1 MTFYD
6 NYYEASS
13 PNLPRFEFVLD
24 DSPTCHQSLK
34 YWTERAAEI
43 TPALSSLSSMVE
55 SYYNTGMEHSK
66 AATGFG
72 SALSDVAKSI
82 QNDKDISEPILKFAD
97 VLQRI
102 ECYRDMFLSQ
112 TEILTLQP
120 LTALTREFE
129 KAKDL
134 QSQMLKAR
142 DAVHISWEKYS
153 STSHIS
159 NLQEPSQVDR
169 LAHGMLHARHN
180 YQRIL
185 LKYVTTLRDIHTLKK
200 VIVLQ
205 KVLEHMLAQFS
216 FFNFAYQTL
225 KDVEP
230 YMNELFQELQKTHA
244 KIEDDLQEDEDI
256 QAKKETDILSQY
268 QKDAQSFGDPQ
279 MTVLGSAA
287 LGHSVNAVNAQAGKF
302 FNRIGD
308 LFQGGVTGSKKPGKE
323 NVQRQDIEWEVI
335 NTPAQ
340 SSSPHV
346 SRKDQSSSSQGK
358 PDMEPPRSLPSSP
371 SRKKEILPVSSEDTP
386 QEKVINIVPED
397 LLSPSNEAAPIII
410 VNKDAQPDSVEKP
423 RTIKVL
429 SSEEGDG
436 KVSKGWEQ
444 CKRGYLRIKQKG
456 FPKARWPL
464 LYFIV
469 DKKDGRL
476 LAQGQEQI
484 TPSVMENLLLCT
496 VKLCDASDADRNNCF
511 QLISPSSE
519 RIFQAVT
526 DQEVQEWVTAIQQ
539 ATAEALRN
547 SKAKLQT
554 LARSQVDSF
563 SSAVNE
569 KKVIVHNAPERIR
582 KIEGNSYCADCGAPR
597 PDWASINLG
606 ILVCIECSGIHRS
619 LGVHVSKVRSLT
631 LDKWEEQTVKYMESL
646 GNVKVNKIYEG
657 NMGGYQKPTRECT
670 KDERQKFIRLKYSE
684 RLFYVP
690 EETSDGE
697 LKNIPKNRPPG
708 EDEDELFND
717 SAEFLDFLQ
726 QRSLQATSPTPVCLV
741 EDCKDCSSSSD
752 CVNKGKF
759 ASSQLI
765 VTASEGE
772 ESEC

>member
-120 LTALTREFE
+120 LSALTREFE

-142 DAVHISWEKYS
+142 DALHISWEKYS

-159 NLQEPSQVDR
+159 NLQEPSQLDR

-308 LFQGGVTGSKKPGKE
+308 LFQGGVT
-323 NVQRQDIEWEVI
+323 
-335 NTPAQ
+335 
-340 SSSPHV
+340 
-346 SRKDQSSSSQGK
+346 
-358 PDMEPPRSLPSSP
+358 
-371 SRKKEILPVSSEDTP
+371 DTP

-397 LLSPSNEAAPIII
+397 LLSPSTEAAPII
-410 VNKDAQPDSVEKP
+410 VHKDAKPDSVERP

-456 FPKARWPL
+456 FPKAKWPL

-563 SSAVNE
+563 SSAANE

-690 EETSDGE
+690 EEASDGE

>member
-72 SALSDVAKSI
+72 SALSDVAKSV

-142 DAVHISWEKYS
+142 DALHISWEKYS

-230 YMNELFQELQKTHA
+230 YMNELFQELQKTHT

-323 NVQRQDIEWEVI
+323 NVQRQDVDWEVI

-397 LLSPSNEAAPIII
+397 LLSPSTEAAPII
-410 VNKDAQPDSVEKP
+410 VNKDGQQDSVEKP

-456 FPKARWPL
+456 FPKAKWPL

-563 SSAVNE
+563 RSAANE

-690 EETSDGE
+690 EEASDGE

-741 EDCKDCSSSSD
+741 EDCMDCSSSSD

>member
-72 SALSDVAKSI
+72 SALSDVAKSV

-129 KAKDL
+129 KAKNL

-142 DAVHISWEKYS
+142 DALHISWEKYS

-287 LGHSVNAVNAQAGKF
+287 LGHSINAVNAQAGKF

-308 LFQGGVTGSKKPGKE
+308 LFQGGMTGSKNPGKE

-340 SSSPHV
+340 SSSPQV

-397 LLSPSNEAAPIII
+397 LLSPSTEAAPVI

-429 SSEEGDG
+429 SSEEGAA
-436 KVSKGWEQ
+436 KASKGWEQ

-469 DKKDGRL
+469 DKMDGRF

-563 SSAVNE
+563 SSAANE
-569 KKVIVHNAPERIR
+569 KKVIVLNAPERIR
-582 KIEGNSYCADCGAPR
+582 KIEGNSYCADCSAPR

-741 EDCKDCSSSSD
+741 EDYKDCSSSSD

>member
-142 DAVHISWEKYS
+142 DALHISWEKYS

-323 NVQRQDIEWEVI
+323 NVQRQDIEWEVV

-397 LLSPSNEAAPIII
+397 LLSPSTEAAPII

-563 SSAVNE
+563 RSAANE

-741 EDCKDCSSSSD
+741 EDCKDCSSSLD

>member
-142 DAVHISWEKYS
+142 DALHISWEKYS

-244 KIEDDLQEDEDI
+244 KIEDNLQEDEDI

-308 LFQGGVTGSKKPGKE
+308 LFQGGMTGSKKPGKE

-340 SSSPHV
+340 SSSPQV
-346 SRKDQSSSSQGK
+346 SRKDQSSASQGK
-358 PDMEPPRSLPSSP
+358 PDMEPPTSLPSSP
-371 SRKKEILPVSSEDTP
+371 SRKKEILQVLSEDTP

-397 LLSPSNEAAPIII
+397 LLSPSTEAAPII
-410 VNKDAQPDSVEKP
+410 VHKDAKPDSVERP
-423 RTIKVL
+423 GTIKVL

-563 SSAVNE
+563 SSAANE
-569 KKVIVHNAPERIR
+569 KKVIVLNAPERIR

-690 EETSDGE
+690 EEASDGE